1 MSRNKILAG
10 LVATIA
16 ATAIAAPAQ
25 AQEVIPPSQPSTPT
39 IISPAQPSTPT
50 VSPAQ
55 PATPN
60 LTPQEATIQMGNCKV
75 AHSRHGY
82 TYAVCSVAAENVP
95 EGQSASIS
103 YKSSLK
109 TFKPRTAGSW
119 RGQTGTLTFT
129 NDGSM
134 PGQAPGTTSNMT
146 GGIKLAFRDKTVA
159 QVTKE
164 LIVGMTGSNNAAV
177 TSPIAAPAGR

>member
-10 LVATIA
+10 LAATIA

-25 AQEVIPPSQPSTPT
+25 AQEVISPAQPSTPVPSV
-39 IISPAQPSTPT
+39 SPAQPSTPT
-50 VSPAQ
+50 
-55 PATPN
+55 T
-60 LTPQEATIQMGNCKV
+60 TPQADIRMGNCTV

-82 TYAVCSVAAENVP
+82 TYAVCSVTADDLP

-103 YKSSLK
+103 YKSNLR
-109 TFKPRTAGSW
+109 TFKPRTHATW
-119 RGQTGTLTFT
+119 RGQTGTVTFT

-134 PGQAPGTTSNMT
+134 PSQVPGTTSNET
-146 GGIKLAFRDKTVA
+146 GAIKLAFRDKTVE

-164 LIVGMTGSNNAAV
+164 LVVGMTGSDNAVV

>member
-1 MSRNKILAG
+1 MSRNKILVG
-10 LVATIA
+10 LAATIA

-25 AQEVIPPSQPSTPT
+25 AQEIISPAPT
-39 IISPAQPSTPT
+39 VSPAQPSTPT
-50 VSPAQ
+50 PTVSPAN

-60 LTPQEATIQMGNCKV
+60 NLTPQTTIRMGNCKV

-82 TYAVCSVAAENVP
+82 TYAVCSVTADNLPA
-95 EGQSASIS
+95 GQSASIS

-109 TFKPRTAGSW
+109 TFKPRTAGTW
-119 RGQTGTLTFT
+119 RGQTGTVTFT
-129 NDGSM
+129 SPANLDGEN
-134 PGQAPGTTSNMT
+134 PGTTT
-146 GGIKLAFRDKTVA
+146 DQATGIKLAFRDKTVA

-164 LIVGMTGSNNAAV
+164 LVVGMTGSTNASV

>member
-1 MSRNKILAG
+1 MSRNKILTA
-10 LVATIA
+10 LAATIA

-25 AQEVIPPSQPSTPT
+25 AQEVIPPAQPSAPT

-60 LTPQEATIQMGNCKV
+60 LTPQQATIQMGNCKV
-75 AHSRHGY
+75 ARSRHGY
-82 TYAVCSVAAENVP
+82 TYAVCAVAAENVP
-95 EGQSASIS
+95 AGQSSSIS

-109 TFKPRTAGSW
+109 AFKPHTNGSW
-119 RGQTGTLTFT
+119 RAQTGTVTFT
-129 NDGSM
+129 NDGST
-134 PGQAPGTTSNMT
+134 PVNET
-146 GGIKLAFRDKTVA
+146 GAIKLAFRDKTVA

-164 LIVGMTGSNNAAV
+164 LVVGMTGSNNASV

>member
-1 MSRNKILAG
+1 
-10 LVATIA
+10 
-16 ATAIAAPAQ
+16 
-25 AQEVIPPSQPSTPT
+25 
-39 IISPAQPSTPT
+39 
-50 VSPAQ
+50 
-55 PATPN
+55 
-60 LTPQEATIQMGNCKV
+60 MGNCTV

-82 TYAVCSVAAENVP
+82 TYAVCSVAADNVP
-95 EGQSASIS
+95 EGQSVSIS

-109 TFKPRTAGSW
+109 TFKPRTNGTW

-134 PGQAPGTTSNMT
+134 PGQLPGTTSNEI

-159 QVTKE
+159 QVTKQ
-164 LIVGMTGSNNAAV
+164 LVVDMTGSNNAVV

>member
-10 LVATIA
+10 LAVAIA
-16 ATAIAAPAQ
+16 ATAVAAPAQ
-25 AQEVIPPSQPSTPT
+25 AQEIIP
-39 IISPAQPSTPT
+39 PAQPSTPNIISPDPT

-60 LTPQEATIQMGNCKV
+60 NLTPQTTIQMGNCKV
-75 AHSRHGY
+75 VHSRHGY
-82 TYAVCSVAAENVP
+82 TYAVCSVTADNLPA
-95 EGQSASIS
+95 GQSASIS

-109 TFKPRTAGSW
+109 TFKPRTAGTW
-119 RGQTGTLTFT
+119 RGQTGTVTFT
-129 NDGSM
+129 SPANLDGEN
-134 PGQAPGTTSNMT
+134 PGTTT
-146 GGIKLAFRDKTVA
+146 DQATGIKLAFRDKTVA

-164 LIVGMTGSNNAAV
+164 LIVGMTGSTNASV